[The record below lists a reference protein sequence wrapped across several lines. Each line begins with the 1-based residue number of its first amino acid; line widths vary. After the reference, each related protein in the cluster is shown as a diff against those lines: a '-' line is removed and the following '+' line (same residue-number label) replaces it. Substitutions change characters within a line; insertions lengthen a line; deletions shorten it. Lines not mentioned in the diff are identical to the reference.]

1 MFIIDTFVGNFDRH
15 NGNWGFIVNE
25 KSKEKKL
32 APVYDCGS
40 CLYPGANDEDLQR
53 FLNNED
59 ELEKRIVVFPTSA
72 IKENSTKINYY
83 DFLTQTTNKECLES
97 IRELV
102 PKIDKKTKE
111 IEDFINSIDVLSDV
125 RKKFYCQI
133 LKLRKEKI
141 LDVALERA
149 NTLTVDPKDS
159 FAKKLA
165 NDKKQGLNLE
175 K

>member
-1 MFIIDTFVGNFDRH
+1 M
-15 NGNWGFIVNE
+15 
-25 KSKEKKL
+25 
-32 APVYDCGS
+32 
-40 CLYPGANDEDLQR
+40 
-53 FLNNED
+53 
-59 ELEKRIVVFPTSA
+59 
-72 IKENSTKINYY
+72 
-83 DFLTQTTNKECLES
+83 
-97 IRELV
+97 
-102 PKIDKKTKE
+102 
-111 IEDFINSIDVLSDV
+111 LSDV